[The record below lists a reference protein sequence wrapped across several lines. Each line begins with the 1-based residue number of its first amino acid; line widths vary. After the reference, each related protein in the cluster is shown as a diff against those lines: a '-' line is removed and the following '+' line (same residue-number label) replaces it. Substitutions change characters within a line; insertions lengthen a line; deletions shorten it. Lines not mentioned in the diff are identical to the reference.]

1 MFLGK
6 LFESKNITDA
16 TLLYRAS
23 EHEFSVKEFHRLCDG
38 ETNTLVLVK
47 TEFNK
52 IIGGFTPIPWR
63 STANTLHSDVRR

>member
-6 LFESKNITDA
+6 LFETRSITNA

-23 EHEFSVKEFHRLCDG
+23 EHNFSVKEFHQLCDG
-38 ETNTLVLVK
+38 ETNTLVLAK
-47 TEFNK
+47 TEFGK
-52 IIGGFTPIPWR
+52 IIGGFTSIPWK